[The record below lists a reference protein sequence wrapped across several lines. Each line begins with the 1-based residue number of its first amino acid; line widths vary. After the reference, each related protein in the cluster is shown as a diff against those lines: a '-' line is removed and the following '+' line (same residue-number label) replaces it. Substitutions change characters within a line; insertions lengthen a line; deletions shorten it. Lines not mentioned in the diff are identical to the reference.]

1 MILKLFRIIG
11 KDSYRVRLKVEINKN
26 TGERAN
32 RTDQEQNRN
41 NLQGRGKEQE
51 KQSKRVSHEES
62 IIIPKQN

>member
-32 RTDQEQNRN
+32 RTDQEQNRTICREGEKSKKN
-41 NLQGRGKEQE
+41 KVKEYLM
-51 KQSKRVSHEES
+51 
-62 IIIPKQN
+62 IIPK

>member
-51 KQSKRVSHEES
+51 KQSKRVAHEES